1 MKKLLLSIGL
11 SLFCG
16 MMSAQNSA
24 IYKAQ
29 TLEQKGDIEGSAA
42 LLEQALQNPKT
53 TKFAEIY
60 HMMAEDYAKL
70 FNAQLDLA
78 AKGLPFDTTKFVT
91 YLDKMVDGYTK
102 SHEADVKPDE
112 KGRVKS
118 KFVAANHMRMLFMLD
133 YYNYAAMFMYQNHKM
148 DKAKL
153 YFEKYMDMPQNPIF
167 SKSET
172 DSIYAS
178 KRSAY
183 SQTALNLASL
193 NFNDKDYDK
202 AIKYADMALKDTIG
216 THDLYII
223 KMQSYAQ
230 KGDSAKW
237 LDVLTEA
244 VTKTENAG
252 FMQNLIYYYYKKNDV
267 TGADKMV
274 TELITASPDSKA
286 AWYMKGCVELN
297 LKKDYPASRA
307 SFEKALAIDPDFV
320 DANINIATAY
330 VNQVIADRD
339 AGKFKFIGTSK
350 RITPAQM
357 PAYKKELATVQG
369 YYKSALPYMV
379 KVRGLVPDKPRMWA
393 YTLQMIYENLQMKTE
408 KAEIDKIIAGL
419 QQN

>member
-1 MKKLLLSIGL
+1 M
-11 SLFCG
+11 
-16 MMSAQNSA
+16 
-24 IYKAQ
+24 
-29 TLEQKGDIEGSAA
+29 
-42 LLEQALQNPKT
+42 
-53 TKFAEIY
+53 
-60 HMMAEDYAKL
+60 
-70 FNAQLDLA
+70 
-78 AKGLPFDTTKFVT
+78 
-91 YLDKMVDGYTK
+91 
-102 SHEADVKPDE
+102 
-112 KGRVKS
+112 
-118 KFVAANHMRMLFMLD
+118 
-133 YYNYAAMFMYQNHKM
+133 
-148 DKAKL
+148 
-153 YFEKYMDMPQNPIF
+153 
-167 SKSET
+167 
-172 DSIYAS
+172 
-178 KRSAY
+178 
-183 SQTALNLASL
+183 
-193 NFNDKDYDK
+193 
-202 AIKYADMALKDTIG
+202 
-216 THDLYII
+216 
-223 KMQSYAQ
+223 
-230 KGDSAKW
+230 
-237 LDVLTEA
+237 
-244 VTKTENAG
+244 
-252 FMQNLIYYYYKKNDV
+252 